1 MSSNQISKPQFKE
14 FTKTQVK
21 ELIESAAT
29 KSYGVSA
36 SELSARQM
44 YQCVAK
50 VVRDLL
56 LSKRSAFNKEHKARL
71 RKRVHYLSMEFL
83 MGRSLKNN
91 LFNMELEGVFAEVLK
106 KHYKV
111 DLNDLY
117 ECEPDAGLGNGGL
130 GRLAACYLDCLAKE
144 NYPVMGHSL
153 RFEYGYFQQ
162 KIIDGWQTEL
172 PDNWLPGGEVW
183 LKERPDKIQKV
194 RFGGDVKEIWTDQ
207 GPVYRLENY
216 QEVEAFPYDMVV
228 DGYRANAVG
237 VLRLWSARNNLQFD
251 FRAFGQGEYMR
262 AMQEQSEAEMITKVL
277 YPNDNHEEGKILRL
291 KQEYFLVSAAMQN
304 ITTDHFVRYGTFDN
318 FAQLVAVHI
327 NDTHPA
333 LCVPELMR
341 IFVDDYHLGWDYAWS
356 IVKNVCA
363 YTNHTVMAEAL
374 ECWPEYIFKKLLP
387 RIYQI
392 VVEINERACKRYWDK
407 CGDWNKVSNLAVVAY
422 GQVRMANLSIVGSHF
437 VNGVSEL
444 HSNILKK
451 TLFKDFYE
459 MNPEMFGNVTNGIA
473 HRRWLCQ
480 ANPLLTAFLKE
491 LIGDGFVS
499 DASQLSKLNAF
510 LDDSAVHKRMAEIKL
525 ANKQHFSE
533 IAKKKHDIAIDPN
546 TRFDV
551 QVKRLHEYKRQL
563 LNVLKIVY
571 LYHELKENPDLDV
584 TPQTFI
590 FGAKAAPGYYAAKE
604 VIKLICFIQKDLEK
618 HPKIREKLNVVFM
631 ENYCVTMAESL
642 MPASEI
648 SEQISLAGKEASG
661 TGNMKFMING
671 AATLGT
677 LDGANVEIAKLVGDD
692 NIFIFG
698 LNAKEV
704 ADVWGA
710 GYNSA
715 DYYFKQPRLRVIIE
729 ELNNGFGGE
738 TFENISNYLL
748 RSNQVADPYM
758 CFADFASYMSAHE
771 KMDKCYKDP
780 ELWNRISLKNIAE
793 SGRFAADRAVR
804 EYAEKIWRMN

>member
-1 MSSNQISKPQFKE
+1 MATGFSGLTKPQIKE
-14 FTKTQVK
+14 M
-21 ELIESAAT
+21 IESAAT
-29 KSYGVSA
+29 KSFGVAA
-36 SELSARQM
+36 SELTTRQM
-44 YQCVAK
+44 YRCVAT
-50 VVRDLL
+50 VVRDMLL
-56 LSKRSAFNKEHKARL
+56 QKRSAFNKEHKARE
-71 RKRVHYLSMEFL
+71 RKRIHYLSMEFL

-91 LFNMELEGVFAEVLK
+91 LFNMELESLFTDTLK
-106 KHYKV
+106 KYYKV
-111 DLNDLY
+111 DITELY

-144 NYPVMGHSL
+144 DYPVMGHSL
-153 RFEYGYFQQ
+153 RFEYGFFQQ
-162 KIIDGWQTEL
+162 KIVDGWQTEL
-172 PDNWLPGGEVW
+172 PDNWLPGGDVW

-194 RFGGDVKEIWTDQ
+194 RFGGEVKEIWTKQ
-207 GPVYRLENY
+207 GPIFQQVNY

-228 DGYRANAVG
+228 DGFRSNAVG
-237 VLRLWSARNNLQFD
+237 VLRLWSARNSKPFD

-262 AMQEQSEAEMITKVL
+262 VLQEQSEAEMITKVL

-304 ITTDHFVRYGTFDN
+304 ITTDHYKRYGNFDT
-318 FAQLVAVHI
+318 FAQMVAVHI

-341 IFVDDYHLGWDYAWS
+341 IFIDDYHFGWDYAWS

-363 YTNHTVMAEAL
+363 YTNHTVLAEAL
-374 ECWPEYIFKKLLP
+374 ECWPEYIFQKLLP

-392 VVEINERACKRYWDK
+392 VVEINERACRRYWDK

-422 GQVRMANLSIVGSHF
+422 GQVRMANLSIIGSHY

-444 HSNILKK
+444 HSEILKK
-451 TLFKDFYE
+451 TLFKDFYD
-459 MNPEMFGNVTNGIA
+459 MNPEMFGNVTNGIT

-480 ANPLLTAFLKE
+480 SNPKLTALIKE

-499 DASQLSKLNAF
+499 DAAELTKLNAF
-510 LDDSAVHKRMAEIKL
+510 LDDGDVHKRMAEIKL
-525 ANKQHFSE
+525 ANKKRFAD
-533 IAKKKHDIAIDPN
+533 IAKKKLDVSLDPN

-571 LYHELKENPDLDV
+571 LYHQLKENPDLDV

-590 FGAKAAPGYYAAKE
+590 FGAKAAPSYYAAKE
-604 VIKLICFIQKDLEK
+604 VIKLICCIQKDLES
-618 HPKIREKLNVVFM
+618 HPKIREKLNVAFM

-642 MPASEI
+642 MPAAEI

-671 AATLGT
+671 AITLGT
-677 LDGANVEIAKLVGDD
+677 LDGANVEIAQSVGED

-704 ADVWGA
+704 AEVWGA

-729 ELNNGFGGE
+729 ELNNGFAGE

-758 CFADFASYMSAHE
+758 CFADFASYMNAHE
-771 KMDKCYKDP
+771 RMDKCYRDVDV
-780 ELWNRISLKNIAE
+780 WNRMSLKNIAE
-793 SGRFAADRAVR
+793 SGRFSGDRAVR
-804 EYAEKIWRMN
+804 EYAEKIWRM